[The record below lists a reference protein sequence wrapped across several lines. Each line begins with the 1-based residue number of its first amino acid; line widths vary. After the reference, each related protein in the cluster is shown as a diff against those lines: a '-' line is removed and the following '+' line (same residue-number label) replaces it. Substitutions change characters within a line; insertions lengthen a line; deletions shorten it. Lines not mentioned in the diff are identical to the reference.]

1 MGAFPP
7 ISIKFLPFQNF
18 KYWRETMPLS
28 KAVLQQER
36 KENMLSINEKKESTV
51 HASCSSNQGMYLLK
65 YSQVF
70 LYNSIL

>member
-1 MGAFPP
+1 
-7 ISIKFLPFQNF
+7 
-18 KYWRETMPLS
+18 MPLS